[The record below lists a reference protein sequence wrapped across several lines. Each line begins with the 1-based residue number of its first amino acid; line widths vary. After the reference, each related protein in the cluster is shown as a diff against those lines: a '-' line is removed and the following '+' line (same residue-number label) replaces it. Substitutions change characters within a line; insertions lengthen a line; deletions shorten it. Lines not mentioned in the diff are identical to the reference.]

1 MILLFF
7 GVRRDKYQPSI
18 REYWVDVS
26 TTGSLKSQV
35 EESLTEQTAI
45 EGEVENLTV
54 GLPSEGM
61 ELAPLGDQSH
71 EVAEET
77 DQELEDVETSSART
91 SRPAKEDVSREWALD
106 VRAPDSVYHTPAPAG
121 GGEGCGGHRQ
131 RAQDTDAA

>member
-1 MILLFF
+1 M
-7 GVRRDKYQPSI
+7 RRDKYQPSI

-61 ELAPLGDQSH
+61 ELGASWRSEPRGGRGDGSG
-71 EVAEET
+71 V
-77 DQELEDVETSSART
+77 
-91 SRPAKEDVSREWALD
+91 
-106 VRAPDSVYHTPAPAG
+106 G
-121 GGEGCGGHRQ
+121 GC
-131 RAQDTDAA
+131 